1 MRNIIIEPEGR
12 NTMPCIALST
22 MIMNRY
28 YGEYNMLVLP
38 SDHLIVD
45 EKEFRNIVMSADK
58 FISHNKEAIITL
70 GMKPTRAETG
80 YGYIKCGSK
89 EDIID
94 NHKVIKVDSFKEKP
108 DKETAAQ
115 YLKEGSYLWN
125 GNNIL
130 EQIKYGYLRG
140 LNSMRIKVMHVAQAN
155 GGVESYLTI

>member
-125 GNNIL
+125 GGMFLWSARKI
-130 EQIKYGYLRG
+130 
-140 LNSMRIKVMHVAQAN
+140 S
-155 GGVESYLTI
+155 